1 MFRMVTDA
9 AVRLVGG
16 EGREELEQA
25 MLWGAYLYLATFGL
39 FSAIFPAPYGKFT
52 EGAGRLPLLTTLTA
66 LKLPAALAWGLQE
79 LPAFLIPLL
88 AVLESGPHL
97 RTLLLLPFLLHYFNR
112 SIIYPLRLNPSSRP
126 VPLLTTLAAAAF
138 CSYNGL
144 LQSLAVAN
152 MATSELSAVLSLVGV
167 VVFLAGMATN
177 LHADH
182 VLRQLRGPGETG
194 YR

>member
-1 MFRMVTDA
+1 MVTDA
-9 AVRLVGG
+9 AGRLLGAG
-16 EGREELEQA
+16 DREEVEQA
-25 MLWGAYLYLATFGL
+25 MVWGAYLYLATFGL

-52 EGAGRLPLLTTLTA
+52 EGAGRLPLLTTLIA
-66 LKLPAALAWGLQE
+66 AKLPAALAWGLQE
-79 LPAFLIPLL
+79 LPALLIPLL
-88 AVLESGPHL
+88 AVLEMGLHL

-112 SIIYPLRLNPSSRP
+112 SIVYPLRLSLASRP
-126 VPLLTTLAAAAF
+126 VPVLTTLAAFAF

-152 MATSELSAVLSLVGV
+152 MAPRELSAAMSLVGV
-167 VVFLAGMATN
+167 VVFLAGMITN
-177 LHADH
+177 LHADA

>member
-9 AVRLVGG
+9 AGRVLGAG
-16 EGREELEQA
+16 DREEVEQA
-25 MLWGAYLYLATFGL
+25 MVWGAYLYLATFGL

-52 EGAGRLPLLTTLTA
+52 EGAGRLPLLATLTA
-66 LKLPAALAWGLQE
+66 AKLPAALAWSLQE
-79 LPAFLIPLL
+79 LPALLFPLL
-88 AVLESGPHL
+88 AVLEMGLHI

-112 SIIYPLRLNPSSRP
+112 SIVYPLRLSPSSRP
-126 VPLLTTLAAAAF
+126 VPVLTTLAAFAF

-152 MATSELSAVLSLVGV
+152 MAPRELSAAMSLVGV
-167 VVFLAGMATN
+167 VVFLAGMITN
-177 LHADH
+177 LHADA